1 MYRNTQWIDEVK
13 DQDTEEVIQEGTPQS
28 AGNFNNMEHGISD
41 AHLAAALL
49 IIQSGLTAD
58 QVATEEKTVTLSN
71 SQSYPF
77 NNSTQTIAL
86 STVRNFTDYTVE
98 AEITDHDGNVGD
110 VRIFDRMLNGFKVA
124 YDGSA
129 KSATIKLRIK
139 GGMKPWQK
147 PAK

>member
-86 STVRNFTDYTVE
+86 NTVRNFTDYTVE

-110 VRIFDRMLNGFKVA
+110 VKIFDRMLNGFKVA

-129 KSATIKLRIK
+129 KKATIKLRIK
-139 GGMKPWQK
+139 GGM
-147 PAK
+147 

>member
-1 MYRNTQWIDEVK
+1 M
-13 DQDTEEVIQEGTPQS
+13 
-28 AGNFNNMEHGISD
+28 
-41 AHLAAALL
+41 
-49 IIQSGLTAD
+49 
-58 QVATEEKTVTLSN
+58 ATEEKAVTLSN

-86 STVRNFTDYTVE
+86 SRVRNFTDYTVE

-139 GGMKPWQK
+139 GGM
-147 PAK
+147 

>member
-98 AEITDHDGNVGD
+98 AE
-110 VRIFDRMLNGFKVA
+110 DR
-124 YDGSA
+124 
-129 KSATIKLRIK
+129 KSVV
-139 GGMKPWQK
+139 
-147 PAK
+147 

>member
-13 DQDTEEVIQEGTPQS
+13 DQETEEVIQEGTPQS

-98 AEITDHDGNVGD
+98 AEVLEHSGSVGD

-139 GGMKPWQK
+139 GGM
-147 PAK
+147 

>member
-1 MYRNTQWIDEVK
+1 MYRNTHWIDEVK
-13 DQDTEEVIQEGTPQS
+13 DQETEEVIQEGTPQS
-28 AGNFNNMEHGISD
+28 AGNFNNMEGGISD

-98 AEITDHDGNVGD
+98 AEVLDHSGSVGE
-110 VRIFDRMLNGFKVA
+110 VKIFDRMLNGFKVA

-129 KSATIKLRIK
+129 KIATVKLRIK
-139 GGMKPWQK
+139 GGM
-147 PAK
+147 

>member
-58 QVATEEKTVTLSN
+58 QVATEEKAVTLSN

-86 STVRNFTDYTVE
+86 SRVRNFTDYTVE

-139 GGMKPWQK
+139 GGM
-147 PAK
+147 

>member
-1 MYRNTQWIDEVK
+1 MYRNTHWIDEVK
-13 DQDTEEVIQEGTPQS
+13 DQETEEVIQEGTPQS
-28 AGNFNNMEHGISD
+28 AGNFNNMEGGISD

-86 STVRNFTDYTVE
+86 SRVRNFTDYTVE

-129 KSATIKLRIK
+129 KSATIKLRNC
-139 GGMKPWQK
+139 
-147 PAK
+147 

>member
-1 MYRNTQWIDEVK
+1 MYRNTHWIDEVK
-13 DQDTEEVIQEGTPQS
+13 DQETEEVIQEGTPQS
-28 AGNFNNMEHGISD
+28 AGHFNNMEHGISD

-58 QVATEEKTVTLSN
+58 QVATEEKAVTLSN

-77 NNSTQTIAL
+77 NNSTQTSAL
-86 STVRNFTDYTVE
+86 NTVRNFTDYTVE

-110 VRIFDRMLNGFKVA
+110 VKIFDRMLNGFKVA

-129 KSATIKLRIK
+129 KKATIKLRIK
-139 GGMKPWQK
+139 GGM
-147 PAK
+147 

>member
-1 MYRNTQWIDEVK
+1 MYRNTHWIDEVK
-13 DQDTEEVIQEGTPQS
+13 DQETEEVIQEGTPQS

-58 QVATEEKTVTLSN
+58 QVATEEKAVTLSN

-86 STVRNFTDYTVE
+86 SRVRNFTDYTVE
-98 AEITDHDGNVGD
+98 AEITAHDGNVGD

-139 GGMKPWQK
+139 GGM
-147 PAK
+147 

>member
-58 QVATEEKTVTLSN
+58 QVATEEKAVTLSN

-77 NNSTQTIAL
+77 NNSAQTIAL
-86 STVRNFTDYTVE
+86 SRVRNFTDYTVE

-139 GGMKPWQK
+139 GGM
-147 PAK
+147 

>member
-28 AGNFNNMEHGISD
+28 AGNFNNMEGGISD

-71 SQSYPF
+71 IQSYPF

-86 STVRNFTDYTVE
+86 NTVRNFTDYTVE
-98 AEITDHDGNVGD
+98 AEITAHDGNVGD

-139 GGMKPWQK
+139 GGM
-147 PAK
+147 

>member
-1 MYRNTQWIDEVK
+1 MYRNTHWIDEVK
-13 DQDTEEVIQEGTPQS
+13 DQETEEVIQEGTPQS
-28 AGNFNNMEHGISD
+28 AGHFNNMEHGISD
-41 AHLAAALL
+41 AHLATALL

-86 STVRNFTDYTVE
+86 NTVRNFTDYTVE

-110 VRIFDRMLNGFKVA
+110 VKIFDRMLNGFKVA

-129 KSATIKLRIK
+129 KKATIKLRIK
-139 GGMKPWQK
+139 GGM
-147 PAK
+147 

>member
-13 DQDTEEVIQEGTPQS
+13 DQETEEVIQDGTPQS

-98 AEITDHDGNVGD
+98 AEVLDHSGNVGD

-139 GGMKPWQK
+139 GGM
-147 PAK
+147 

>member
-1 MYRNTQWIDEVK
+1 MYRNTQWLDEVK
-13 DQDTEEVIQEGTPQS
+13 DEESGELIQTGTDQS

-49 IIQSGLTAD
+49 IIQNGLTAD

-86 STVRNFTDYTVE
+86 SKVRNFTDYTVE
-98 AEITDHDGNVGD
+98 AEITGHKGNVGE

-129 KSATIKLRIK
+129 ESATIKLRIK
-139 GGMKPWQK
+139 GGM
-147 PAK
+147 

>member
-1 MYRNTQWIDEVK
+1 MYRNTQWLDEVK
-13 DQDTEEVIQEGTPQS
+13 DIDTGELIQEGTDQS
-28 AGNFNNMEHGISD
+28 AGHFNNMEHGISD

-58 QVATEEKTVTLSN
+58 QVATEEKAVTLSN

-86 STVRNFTDYTVE
+86 SRVRNFADYTVE
-98 AEITDHDGNVGD
+98 AEITDHEGNVGE
-110 VRIFDRMLNGFKVA
+110 VRIFDRMLNGFKIA

-129 KSATIKLRIK
+129 KTATVKLRIK
-139 GGMKPWQK
+139 GGM
-147 PAK
+147 

>member
-58 QVATEEKTVTLSN
+58 QVATEEKAVTLSN

-86 STVRNFTDYTVE
+86 SRVRNFTDYTVE

-110 VRIFDRMLNGFKVA
+110 VRIFDRMLNL
-124 YDGSA
+124 SL
-129 KSATIKLRIK
+129 IHI
-139 GGMKPWQK
+139 
-147 PAK
+147 

>member
-1 MYRNTQWIDEVK
+1 MYRNTHWIDEVK
-13 DQDTEEVIQEGTPQS
+13 DQETEEVIQEGTPQS
-28 AGNFNNMEHGISD
+28 AGNFNNMEGGISD

-58 QVATEEKTVTLSN
+58 QVATEEKTVTLTN
-71 SQSYPF
+71 TQRYPF
-77 NNSTQTIAL
+77 NSSTQTIAL
-86 STVRNFTDYTVE
+86 STVRNFADYTVE
-98 AEITDHDGNVGD
+98 AEIADHEGNVGE

-139 GGMKPWQK
+139 GGM
-147 PAK
+147 

>member
-28 AGNFNNMEHGISD
+28 AGNFNNMVHRISD
-41 AHLAAALL
+41 PHLAAALL

-58 QVATEEKTVTLSN
+58 HVATEEKAVTLSN

-86 STVRNFTDYTVE
+86 SRVRNFTDYTMR
-98 AEITDHDGNVGD
+98 AT
-110 VRIFDRMLNGFKVA
+110 
-124 YDGSA
+124 SA
-129 KSATIKLRIK
+129 R
-139 GGMKPWQK
+139 
-147 PAK
+147 

>member
-13 DQDTEEVIQEGTPQS
+13 DQETEEVIQDGTPQS

-98 AEITDHDGNVGD
+98 AEVLDHSGNVGE

-139 GGMKPWQK
+139 GGM
-147 PAK
+147 

>member
-58 QVATEEKTVTLSN
+58 HVATEEKAVTLSN

-86 STVRNFTDYTVE
+86 SRVRNFTDYTVE

-139 GGMKPWQK
+139 GGM
-147 PAK
+147 

>member
-41 AHLAAALL
+41 AHLAAAML

-58 QVATEEKTVTLSN
+58 QVATEEKAVTLSN

-86 STVRNFTDYTVE
+86 SRVRNFTDYTVE
-98 AEITDHDGNVGD
+98 AEITDHEGNVGE

-129 KSATIKLRIK
+129 KTATVKLRIK
-139 GGMKPWQK
+139 GGM
-147 PAK
+147 

>member
-13 DQDTEEVIQEGTPQS
+13 DQDTEEVIQDGTPQS

-98 AEITDHDGNVGD
+98 AEVLDHSGNVGD

-139 GGMKPWQK
+139 GGM
-147 PAK
+147 

>member
-1 MYRNTQWIDEVK
+1 M
-13 DQDTEEVIQEGTPQS
+13 EG
-28 AGNFNNMEHGISD
+28 GISD

-86 STVRNFTDYTVE
+86 NTVRNFTDYTVE
-98 AEITDHDGNVGD
+98 AEITAHDGNVGD
-110 VRIFDRMLNGFKVA
+110 VKIFDRMLNGFKVA

-139 GGMKPWQK
+139 GGM
-147 PAK
+147 

>member
-1 MYRNTQWIDEVK
+1 MYRNTQWLDEVK
-13 DQDTEEVIQEGTPQS
+13 DIDTGELIQEGTDQS
-28 AGNFNNMEHGISD
+28 AGHFNNMEHGISD

-49 IIQSGLTAD
+49 VIQSSLTAD
-58 QVATEEKTVTLSN
+58 QVATEEKTVTLTN
-71 SQSYPF
+71 TQRYPF

-86 STVRNFTDYTVE
+86 STVRNFADYTVE
-98 AEITDHDGNVGD
+98 AEITDHEGNVGE

-139 GGMKPWQK
+139 GGM
-147 PAK
+147 

>member
-41 AHLAAALL
+41 AHLATALL

-86 STVRNFTDYTVE
+86 SRVRNFTDYTVE

-139 GGMKPWQK
+139 GGM
-147 PAK
+147 

>member
-1 MYRNTQWIDEVK
+1 MYRNTQWLDEVK
-13 DQDTEEVIQEGTPQS
+13 DIDTGELIQEGTDQS
-28 AGNFNNMEHGISD
+28 AGHFNNMEHGISD

-58 QVATEEKTVTLSN
+58 QVATEEKAVTLSN

-86 STVRNFTDYTVE
+86 STVINFTDYTVE
-98 AEITDHDGNVGD
+98 AEITAHDGNVGD

-139 GGMKPWQK
+139 GGM
-147 PAK
+147 

>member
-49 IIQSGLTAD
+49 VIQSSLTAD
-58 QVATEEKTVTLSN
+58 QVATEEKAVTLSN

-86 STVRNFTDYTVE
+86 SRVRNFTDYTVE

-139 GGMKPWQK
+139 GGM
-147 PAK
+147 

>member
-58 QVATEEKTVTLSN
+58 QVATEEKAVTLSN

-86 STVRNFTDYTVE
+86 SRVRNFTDYTVE
-98 AEITDHDGNVGD
+98 AEITDHDGNVG
-110 VRIFDRMLNGFKVA
+110 VVWIFDRMLNGFKVA

-139 GGMKPWQK
+139 GGM
-147 PAK
+147 

>member
-58 QVATEEKTVTLSN
+58 QVATEEKTVTLTN
-71 SQSYPF
+71 TQRYPF
-77 NNSTQTIAL
+77 NSSTQTIAL
-86 STVRNFTDYTVE
+86 SRVRNFTDYTVE

-139 GGMKPWQK
+139 GGM
-147 PAK
+147 

>member
-28 AGNFNNMEHGISD
+28 AGNFNNMEGGISD

-58 QVATEEKTVTLSN
+58 QVATEEKAVTLSN

-86 STVRNFTDYTVE
+86 SRVRNFTDYTVE
-98 AEITDHDGNVGD
+98 AEITAHDGNVGD

-139 GGMKPWQK
+139 GGM
-147 PAK
+147 

>member
-1 MYRNTQWIDEVK
+1 MYRNTHWIDEVK
-13 DQDTEEVIQEGTPQS
+13 DQETEEVIQEGTPQS
-28 AGNFNNMEHGISD
+28 AGNFNNMEGGISD

-71 SQSYPF
+71 IQSYPF

-86 STVRNFTDYTVE
+86 NTVRNFTDYTVE
-98 AEITDHDGNVGD
+98 AEITAHDGNVGD
-110 VRIFDRMLNGFKVA
+110 VKIFDRMLNGFKIA

-129 KSATIKLRIK
+129 KTATVKLRIK
-139 GGMKPWQK
+139 GGM
-147 PAK
+147 

>member
-1 MYRNTQWIDEVK
+1 MYRNTHWIDEVK
-13 DQDTEEVIQEGTPQS
+13 DQETEEVIQEGTPQS
-28 AGNFNNMEHGISD
+28 AGNFNNMEGGISD

-71 SQSYPF
+71 IQSYPF

-86 STVRNFTDYTVE
+86 NTVRNFTDYTVE
-98 AEITDHDGNVGD
+98 AEITAHDGKVGD
-110 VRIFDRMLNGFKVA
+110 VRIFDGMVNGFKVA

-139 GGMKPWQK
+139 GGM
-147 PAK
+147 